1 MIDQGTNIC
10 TLTGKLET
18 VKKDIGHGL
27 RGLFEKMNNKY
38 KCWNYYSMHLSDSDF
53 LFVDPIIVRGCMLTR
68 DDTIIDFTIP
78 IIDSQMK
85 IIDYEFVLC

>member
-1 MIDQGTNIC
+1 MFEIEKII
-10 TLTGKLET
+10 
-18 VKKDIGHGL
+18 KK
-27 RGLFEKMNNKY
+27 
-38 KCWNYYSMHLSDSDF
+38 KCWNDYSMHLSDSDF
-53 LFVDPIIVRGCMLTR
+53 LSVDPIIDRGRMLTC